1 MEIREN
7 AKISLNTIGLQGM
20 SAHMRTYPCF
30 VWCSGIGVP
39 PVYTIR
45 GTSFFVHFEV
55 KGIIIKYFMKKF
67 ELNITFVR

>member
-7 AKISLNTIGLQGM
+7 AKFHGTP
-20 SAHMRTYPCF
+20 SACKVCLHICGHTLVLCGVQALACLLYTQ
-30 VWCSGIGVP
+30 SGV
-39 PVYTIR
+39 R
-45 GTSFFVHFEV
+45 LFFVHFEV